1 MTIRLSQVLLAV
13 ALVFFMVY
21 IYKLRSV
28 LRDRLIYF
36 VSAVVGLTLV
46 FWPDLASR
54 LANLLG
60 IGRGTD
66 LLLYLFIMTFLFY
79 SVGVNAELRK
89 MRQEIARLVREIA
102 LLDASRQEVKLPN
115 KAGENGVS
123 PD

>member
-115 KAGENGVS
+115 KADENGVS